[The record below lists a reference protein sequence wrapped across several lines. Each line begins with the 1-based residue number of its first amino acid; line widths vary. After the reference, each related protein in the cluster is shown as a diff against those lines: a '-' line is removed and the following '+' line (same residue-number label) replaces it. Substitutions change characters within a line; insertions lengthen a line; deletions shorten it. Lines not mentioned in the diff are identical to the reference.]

1 MSSQRGVTMSFAIV
15 DTGFSSGRY
24 SFDGPDFGPWDV
36 DWRIS
41 DGVAHRG
48 ERCGTCGQCEVN
60 FLCVACADY
69 AFIRSASLTN
79 AGERVIEMPNL
90 GVMTDTM
97 GAGDGDV
104 PDSVGGEDGDLPDSI
119 GGQDDDDE
127 SQDDDTDSERM

>member
-1 MSSQRGVTMSFAIV
+1 MSFAIV
-15 DTGFSSGRY
+15 DTGLSSERY

-41 DGVAHRG
+41 DGDAHRG
-48 ERCGTCGQCEVN
+48 ARCGTCGQSEVN
-60 FLCVACADY
+60 YLCVACADY

-79 AGERVIEMPNL
+79 AGARVIEMPNL

-104 PDSVGGEDGDLPDSI
+104 PDSID
-119 GGQDDDDE
+119 GQDDDDE
-127 SQDDDTDSERM
+127 SQDDDTESERM